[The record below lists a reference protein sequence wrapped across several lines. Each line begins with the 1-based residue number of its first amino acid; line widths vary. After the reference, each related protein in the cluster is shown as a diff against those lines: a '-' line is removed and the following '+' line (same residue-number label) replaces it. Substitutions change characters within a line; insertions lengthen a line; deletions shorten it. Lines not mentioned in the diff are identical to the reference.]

1 MQAAYL
7 RSEWQ
12 HNRVLLPSIEMR
24 HASDEASAGLA
35 DDPRHAWHLQPCLR
49 PRKPTDVAA
58 GRSVPRAAGADTAAE
73 TGATPVPHARGA
85 GASPRD
91 RLPTDLASEVN
102 AARIDP
108 ELGGHK
114 RMGMAPGV
122 KLSPRQRDAGA
133 SPHEGGPG
141 SLRQG
146 AAQQSEV
153 AASPRKALSPRRPAA
168 APPVQ
173 LSPRPRLTPETR
185 WREVRRSGSPV
196 PPLFQTEIY

>member
-24 HASDEASAGLA
+24 HASEEASAGLA

-73 TGATPVPHARGA
+73 TG
-85 GASPRD
+85 
-91 RLPTDLASEVN
+91 DLASEVN